1 MSQISTSARRHP
13 ILAYATTAYTF
24 SWVAWGLQYRQPDP
38 MGSVGTLL
46 FLLGGLGPLVAG
58 VVVARLVGSFDEFRD
73 RLFRWR
79 VSPVWY
85 FVSIA
90 GPLVVL
96 VTLVAVDSV
105 LFHGQLRLTGLQPLT
120 TLPGA
125 ILIGLLLGGLEEPGW
140 RGFAQARLQKRYS
153 ALAASG
159 IVAVMW
165 VVWHLPLFVLPG
177 TSQSEF
183 PFIPFVVMGLALAIV
198 FAWLFNSA
206 GGSVPVVVL
215 THGAY
220 NGALGWSGLLDTGTG
235 EQSLTVLIVGLGLIS
250 LGFVLISG
258 QSTLVTNPESRAES
272 ADSER

>member
-1 MSQISTSARRHP
+1 MSWISTFTRRHP
-13 ILAYATTAYTF
+13 IPAYAATAYTF

-58 VVVARLVGSFDEFRD
+58 IVVARLVGSFDEFRD

-85 FVSIA
+85 VVSIG

-96 VTLVAVDSV
+96 VTFVAIDSA
-105 LFHGQLRLTGLQPLT
+105 LSDGQLRLTGLQPLT

-125 ILIGLLLGGLEEPGW
+125 ILIGLVLGGFEEPGW
-140 RGFAQARLQKRYS
+140 RGFAQVRLQKRHS

-183 PFIPFVVMGLALAIV
+183 PFVPFAVMGLTLTII
-198 FAWLFNSA
+198 FTWLFNSS
-206 GGSVPVVVL
+206 GGSVPVLVL
-215 THGAY
+215 AHGAY
-220 NGALGWSGLLDTGTG
+220 NGALGWSGLLETGN
-235 EQSLTVLIVGLGLIS
+235 QSLAVLIIGLGLSS
-250 LGFVLISG
+250 LVPVFVSG
-258 QSTLVTNPESRAES
+258 TSALSTDPESRA
-272 ADSER
+272 DSTAPAR

>member
-1 MSQISTSARRHP
+1 
-13 ILAYATTAYTF
+13 
-24 SWVAWGLQYRQPDP
+24 

-58 VVVARLVGSFDEFRD
+58 VVVARLVGSFDEFRE
-73 RLFRWR
+73 RLLRWR

-85 FVSIA
+85 VVSIG

-105 LFHGQLRLTGLQPLT
+105 LADGQLRLTGGQPLN
-120 TLPGA
+120 TLLGA
-125 ILIGLLLGGLEEPGW
+125 ILIGLVLGGLEEPGW
-140 RGFAQARLQKRYS
+140 RGFAQARLQKRHS

-165 VVWHLPLFVLPG
+165 VVWHLPLFVIPG

-183 PFIPFVVMGLALAIV
+183 PFVPFAVMGLSLAII

-215 THGAY
+215 AHGAY
-220 NGALGWSGLLDTGTG
+220 NGALGWSGLLDSGTG
-235 EQSLTVLIVGLGLIS
+235 DQSLAVLIVGLGLIS
-250 LGFVLISG
+250 LGFVVISDP
-258 QSTLVTNPESRAES
+258 STLATGSESGAES
-272 ADSER
+272 ADSAR